1 MTQTTA
7 AIIGGGVI
15 GGGWTARF
23 LLMGWDVRV
32 FDPDPQAQ
40 TKIGEV
46 LDAARL
52 ALPSLYDT
60 ALPDEGR
67 LSFHDTMSDA
77 VAGAV
82 WVQESVPERVELKRK
97 VYRALQDNVDLSAII
112 ASSTSGLTPTDLQI
126 GAARPQAIIVA
137 HPFVPVYLLPLV
149 EVVGSAK
156 NAPETLDRAHEI
168 LSTIGMYPL
177 RVRHE
182 IAAHI
187 ADRFLEAVW
196 REALWLVN
204 DGIAT
209 TGEIDQAIR
218 MGFGLRW
225 AQKGL
230 FETYRI
236 AGGPGGMRHFL
247 NQFGPTL
254 SLDWTKLMDTPEW
267 TETLVDKIAR
277 QSDAQSGAKSVR
289 DLEAERDANL
299 VGILRAL
306 KAEGQAAGVH
316 LVAQDRILTARNGLP
331 TTFDQIPDIAQPILT
346 VDRAVPTDWTDYNG
360 HMNEAKY
367 LQAFGD
373 ATDRLMVIV
382 GCDAAYVASGG
393 SYFTVETHIRHLDEV
408 RAGAKITITTQVLDG
423 EGKRMQLFHF
433 MHSGDRLLATA
444 EHMLLHVSLESRRA
458 SVPPG
463 HIAMKLGAIA
473 AAHAALAHPDGM
485 GRAIGDAR

>member
-1 MTQTTA
+1 MARTA
-7 AIIGGGVI
+7 TIIGGGVI

-32 FDPDPQAQ
+32 FDPDPEAGA
-40 TKIGEV
+40 KIRGV

-60 ALPDEGR
+60 ALPDEGG
-67 LSFHDTMSDA
+67 LSFHDTMSEA
-77 VAGAV
+77 VAGV
-82 WVQESVPERVELKRK
+82 EWVQESVPERVELKRK
-97 VYRALQDNVDLSAII
+97 VYQAMQDHVDPSAII
-112 ASSTSGLTPTDLQI
+112 GSSTSGFTPTDLQN

-149 EVVGSAK
+149 EVVGSPK
-156 NAPETLDRAHEI
+156 NTPETLVRAHEI
-168 LSTIGMYPL
+168 LSGIGMYPL

-182 IAAHI
+182 IPAHI
-187 ADRFLEAVW
+187 ADRLLEAVW

-209 TGEIDQAIR
+209 TGEIDEAIR

-236 AGGPGGMRHFL
+236 GGGPGGMRHFL

-254 SLDWTKLMDTPEW
+254 ILNWTKLMDTPEW
-267 TETLVDKIAR
+267 TEALVDKIAR
-277 QSDAQSGAKSVR
+277 QSDDQSGDKSIR

-299 VGILRAL
+299 VAMLRAL
-306 KAEGQAAGVH
+306 KVEGQAAGAH
-316 LVAQDRILTARNGLP
+316 LAEQDRVLTAKIGLP
-331 TTFDQIPDIAQPILT
+331 TTFDQITDITRPILT
-346 VDRAVPTDWTDYNG
+346 VDRSVPTDWTDYNG

-373 ATDRLMVIV
+373 ATDRLMAIV
-382 GCDAAYVASGG
+382 GCDADYIASGG
-393 SYFTVETHIRHLDEV
+393 SFFTAETHIRHIGEAH
-408 RAGAKITITTQVLDG
+408 AGTKINITTQVLDDK
-423 EGKRMQLFHF
+423 GKRMQLFHF
-433 MHSGDRLLATA
+433 MRSGGRLLATA
-444 EHMLLHVSLESRRA
+444 EHMLLHVSLQTRRA

-463 HIAMKLGAIA
+463 HIADKLGAIA
-473 AAHAALAHPDGM
+473 AAHAALPRPDGM
-485 GRAIGDAR
+485 GRAIGNAR